1 MEFEVVLAN
10 GSAVRANET
19 INPDLFWALRGG
31 GSNFGIVTKVS
42 LEVFPQ
48 GPSWYTFQL
57 WNMTDMK
64 TVFQRLDNFT
74 RRMPSEVQM
83 IATNLGWSTWKGEF
97 VLSDRIVASG
107 TDLPEMSRAHLADHS
122 TDQET
127 RPVEEHLYRRTTL
140 EMAEVMDLVNEYGF
154 FNFFGSITVR
164 SNPEIHMRV
173 AEIFQQEASKILDI
187 AGIQV
192 YIVYNPVTTLT
203 IEKMQLKGGNA
214 LGLKQD
220 DGHLTSELSF
230 HRL

>member
-1 MEFEVVLAN
+1 MN
-10 GSAVRANET
+10 
-19 INPDLFWALRGG
+19 
-31 GSNFGIVTKVS
+31 

-64 TVFQRLDNFT
+64 SVFQRLDDFT

-83 IATNLGWSTWKGEF
+83 IATNLGWSTWKAEF
-97 VLSDRIVASG
+97 VLTDRIVASK
-107 TDLPEMSRAHLADHS
+107 TDLPEISRAHLANHS

-140 EMAEVMDLVNEYGF
+140 KMAEVMDFGNEYGF

-173 AEIFQQEASKILDI
+173 ADIFQQEASKTLDI
-187 AGIQV
+187 AGIKI
-192 YIVYNPVTTLT
+192 YIVYNPLTTSM
-203 IEKMQLKGGNA
+203 IEKMQLRGGNA
-214 LGLKQD
+214 LGLKEE
-220 DGHLTSELSF
+220 DGPLTSKRSV
-230 HRL
+230 HRR